1 MKKKSTKKDIIKKDT
16 KALRVINW
24 AFSISLILAS
34 LILIFKASLTGT
46 LYLLIFLT
54 VAIGAYIMP
63 AILLYAGTS
72 KIFTIPIII
81 DKKNKLTYKISIV
94 ANFLFL
100 ILGVGIIL
108 ASVYTGQYIIVVLG
122 FIITLLSYSN
132 VKALDICVKELSDV

>member
-1 MKKKSTKKDIIKKDT
+1 VKKKSTKKDIIKKDT

-63 AILLYAGTS
+63 AILLYAGRS

>member
-1 MKKKSTKKDIIKKDT
+1 VKKKSTKKDIIKKDT